1 MATPLRGLAAETGTQ
16 RVPDHAGYQNIVQ
29 NIIKGTPSVW
39 NVLMGIY
46 NESAPATPRQ
56 RTSRTSSSTS
66 TFYRDIHFNTLPISM
81 TSRPS
86 TLLCRHGSQ
95 LMCGGLLTGVIS
107 LGEAP
112 KTVRQYLHD
121 FLEVRLNTAVGGEV
135 PESTPSQLAETCT
148 LRQWFLET

>member
-1 MATPLRGLAAETGTQ
+1 
-16 RVPDHAGYQNIVQ
+16 
-29 NIIKGTPSVW
+29 
-39 NVLMGIY
+39 
-46 NESAPATPRQ
+46 
-56 RTSRTSSSTS
+56 
-66 TFYRDIHFNTLPISM
+66 M

-112 KTVRQYLHD
+112 KTVRQYRQD
-121 FLEVRLNTAVGGEV
+121 FPEVCLSTAVGGEV

>member
-1 MATPLRGLAAETGTQ
+1 MTRTADSLQGMATPLRGLAAEMGTQ

-29 NIIKGTPSVW
+29 N
-39 NVLMGIY
+39 
-46 NESAPATPRQ
+46 ESAPAMPRQ

-66 TFYRDIHFNTLPISM
+66 TFYRDIHYNTQPISM

-86 TLLCRHGSQ
+86 TLPCRHGSQ

-121 FLEVRLNTAVGGEV
+121 FLEVCLSTAVGGEV